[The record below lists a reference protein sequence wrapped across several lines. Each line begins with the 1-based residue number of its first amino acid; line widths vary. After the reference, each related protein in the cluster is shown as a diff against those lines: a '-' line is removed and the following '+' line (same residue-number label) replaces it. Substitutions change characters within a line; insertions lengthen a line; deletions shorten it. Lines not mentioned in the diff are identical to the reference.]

1 MKAKYYIKNLNDL
14 VIPNRANETDAGYDV
29 IATSGP
35 KIVGVKK

>member
-1 MKAKYYIKNLNDL
+1 MKVKYYIKNVEGL
-14 VIPNRANETDAGYDV
+14 VIPKRANETDAGYDV